1 LAVNYNDGRLIR
13 RLTGFRQ
20 TFKLSSSR
28 SLKGEYTMS
37 NLWIYFRRPS
47 SVVRY
52 RHGGDTAIYPILK
65 QPIVGTQEAVQA
77 AVTAG
82 AADVPVVQEDN
93 VLDFACGKRRAE
105 RSRPPRSPPTGVKP
119 KRR

>member
-1 LAVNYNDGRLIR
+1 
-13 RLTGFRQ
+13 
-20 TFKLSSSR
+20 
-28 SLKGEYTMS
+28 MS

-77 AVTAG
+77 ALAAG
-82 AADVPVVQEDN
+82 AADVAVVPEDN
-93 VLDFACGKRRAE
+93 VLDFVLGQRRSE
-105 RSRPPRSPPTGVKP
+105 RSRPARSPRTGGKP
-119 KRR
+119 KRRE

>member
-1 LAVNYNDGRLIR
+1 
-13 RLTGFRQ
+13 
-20 TFKLSSSR
+20 
-28 SLKGEYTMS
+28 MS

-77 AVTAG
+77 ALAAG
-82 AADVPVVQEDN
+82 AADVAIVPEDN
-93 VLDFACGKRRAE
+93 VLDFVSGQRRSE
-105 RSRPPRSPPTGVKP
+105 RSRPARSPRTDGKP
-119 KRR
+119 KRRE